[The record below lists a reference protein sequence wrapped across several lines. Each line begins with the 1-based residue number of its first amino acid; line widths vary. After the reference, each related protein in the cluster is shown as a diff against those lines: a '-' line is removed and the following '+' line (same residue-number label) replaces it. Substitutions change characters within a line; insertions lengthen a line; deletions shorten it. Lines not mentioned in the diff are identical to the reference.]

1 MKKVVLV
8 LCALVSLLTFAE
20 SKILQSVYVP
30 DMTFLYE
37 CDLKA
42 LGAMEGIEEKLAKVD
57 DVPFSDMLKLNAST
71 EKMLK
76 ALGLDPKKD
85 LVKLNMVA
93 ALTGEQ
99 LSAIQKMQKNEKV
112 DKVPFCGAVETLKPI
127 DVAAA
132 PEAITTYIS
141 EIGAGGS
148 CTQFKVGELTGL
160 KLKMPP
166 STNSKLEEVS
176 LVFPA
181 DGKGVVFGTEELVRA
196 AMERY
201 VSGKLNQLPFSFEEL
216 KKISKPNS
224 HYCFMFKMPAEVQ
237 GDLKKK
243 AIAAAQVN
251 PMEAGVLGEIANVS
265 GVSLTCNVGDKGL
278 SIVISTQLPTPE
290 NAMSF
295 KNSLLDGLVKPMLTM
310 LVTQYAQQQLSF
322 IEGMKTSLEGNVAR
336 IETLLTFDDIKGI
349 AGFAN
354 QLPQN

>member
-132 PEAITTYIS
+132 PEAITTY
-141 EIGAGGS
+141 
-148 CTQFKVGELTGL
+148 
-160 KLKMPP
+160 
-166 STNSKLEEVS
+166 NS
-176 LVFPA
+176 
-181 DGKGVVFGTEELVRA
+181 
-196 AMERY
+196 
-201 VSGKLNQLPFSFEEL
+201 
-216 KKISKPNS
+216 
-224 HYCFMFKMPAEVQ
+224 
-237 GDLKKK
+237 
-243 AIAAAQVN
+243 
-251 PMEAGVLGEIANVS
+251 
-265 GVSLTCNVGDKGL
+265 
-278 SIVISTQLPTPE
+278 
-290 NAMSF
+290 
-295 KNSLLDGLVKPMLTM
+295 
-310 LVTQYAQQQLSF
+310 
-322 IEGMKTSLEGNVAR
+322 
-336 IETLLTFDDIKGI
+336 
-349 AGFAN
+349 
-354 QLPQN
+354 